1 MNKKQKILI
10 AGAALCAAL
19 FLFSG
24 IMLAWQYADGKQ
36 SADTFKAVAGLVQ
49 PDKTPQPGTD
59 PGQTGDGTEDTDQTL
74 AAFEKY
80 AAVQEQNTDF
90 VGWISIDGT
99 NINYPVMQTI
109 DNPNYYLKHGFEK
122 QYSNYG
128 VPYVQENCALGISDN
143 IVVYGHNM
151 NNGSMFADLC
161 RYEREDF
168 YREHPI
174 VRFDTL
180 SSLGECEIVAAFKTV
195 AYSEQGFKYYHFVD
209 AANEDDFDSFISQ
222 CKALALY
229 DTGVSAEYGDPVHLR
244 IQPCQRQNGGCG
256 KADFP
261 GGGRQC
267 LTSKRGP
274 WRRSQ

>member
-10 AGAALCAAL
+10 VGAALFAAL

-36 SADTFKAVAGLVQ
+36 SADAFGAVADLIQ
-49 PDKTPQPGTD
+49 PVGTPQPGTTPEIGGSAEEAD
-59 PGQTGDGTEDTDQTL
+59 PEL
-74 AAFEKY
+74 IALEKY
-80 AAVQEQNTDF
+80 GAIHEQNSDF

-109 DNPNYYLKHGFEK
+109 DKPNFYLKRGFEK

-143 IVVYGHNM
+143 VVIYGHHM

-161 RYEREDF
+161 KYEREDF
-168 YREHPI
+168 YQEHPTI
-174 VRFDTL
+174 RFDTL
-180 SSLGECEIVAAFKTV
+180 SSLGEYEIVAVFKTV
-195 AYSEQGFKYYHFVD
+195 AYSEDGFKYYHFVD
-209 AANEDDFDSFISQ
+209 AESETAFDTFISQ

-229 DTGVSAEYGDPVHLR
+229 DTGVDAEYGDKLLTLSTCEYSR
-244 IQPCQRQNGGCG
+244 TNGRMVVVA
-256 KADFP
+256 KLIAP
-261 GGGRQC
+261 PSMEVGGNA
-267 LTSKRGP
+267 
-274 WRRSQ
+274 